1 MNDIAGELELLIEGM
16 FVPPTLEV
24 AKTAR
29 TSFSCSL
36 PLVSRHSVQVTLAV
50 SDQQKTQF
58 SGQAPSALVL
68 TPVNPRNEV

>member
-36 PLVSRHSVQVTLAV
+36 PLVSRQ
-50 SDQQKTQF
+50 
-58 SGQAPSALVL
+58 
-68 TPVNPRNEV
+68 PRFE